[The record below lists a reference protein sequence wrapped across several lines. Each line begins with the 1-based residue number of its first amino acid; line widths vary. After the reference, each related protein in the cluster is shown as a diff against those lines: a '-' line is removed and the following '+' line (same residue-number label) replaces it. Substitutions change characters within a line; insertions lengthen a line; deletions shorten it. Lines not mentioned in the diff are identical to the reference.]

1 MPTKIL
7 QKFSQKKGKEEC
19 RLTLQ
24 PLSAVRIIQLDNNL
38 SNCPVILNITR
49 GFEDPNFKDLVL
61 KNPDFEE
68 KKSVENSE

>member
-1 MPTKIL
+1 M
-7 QKFSQKKGKEEC
+7 
-19 RLTLQ
+19 
-24 PLSAVRIIQLDNNL
+24 

-68 KKSVENSE
+68 KNPLRILNKG

>member
-1 MPTKIL
+1 M
-7 QKFSQKKGKEEC
+7 
-19 RLTLQ
+19 
-24 PLSAVRIIQLDNNL
+24 

-49 GFEDPNFKDLVL
+49 GFEDLNFKDLVL